1 MNEMDTRFANQ
12 YNIQWFP
19 GHMTKTLRMMEQE
32 IQHVDASLVLL
43 DARIPLSSLN
53 PEIERITSDKPHLY
67 IMNKADLA
75 DPDITAQWLA
85 YFKSAGAGCLPMNSK
100 QSGKAGAVKGPIE
113 KELSTLM
120 ERRRKKGMIGA
131 RIRVMVVG
139 IPNVGKSTLMNAM
152 VGEKIAIVS
161 SRPQTTRNR
170 IMGVMT
176 RPDWQIVFLDT
187 PGIHTPRTKLGES
200 MMQSVKDAMDGM
212 DGVLVLVDATQV
224 GEHDRAIVRDMAG
237 KKVPKVLA
245 INKID
250 LLPPEKLLGLIASF
264 ADLGYDAIIPISA
277 KTGDG
282 LDDLTKQLATH
293 LPEGPKY
300 FPDDMMTDQPE
311 RLICAELIREKALQH
326 LRDEVPHG
334 IGVEMMGMEK
344 MNDNFMEINA
354 TIYCERDAHKG
365 IIIGKHGAMLQ
376 TIGSEARED
385 IEKLLGLHVNLK
397 LWVKVRPDWRNRASD
412 LRTLGYDAK

>member
-1 MNEMDTRFANQ
+1 
-12 YNIQWFP
+12 
-19 GHMTKTLRMMEQE
+19 
-32 IQHVDASLVLL
+32 
-43 DARIPLSSLN
+43 
-53 PEIERITSDKPHLY
+53 
-67 IMNKADLA
+67 
-75 DPDITAQWLA
+75 
-85 YFKSAGAGCLPMNSK
+85 
-100 QSGKAGAVKGPIE
+100 
-113 KELSTLM
+113 
-120 ERRRKKGMIGA
+120 
-131 RIRVMVVG
+131 
-139 IPNVGKSTLMNAM
+139 
-152 VGEKIAIVS
+152 
-161 SRPQTTRNR
+161 
-170 IMGVMT
+170 
-176 RPDWQIVFLDT
+176 
-187 PGIHTPRTKLGES
+187 HTPRTKLGES

-311 RLICAELIREKALQH
+311 RLICAELIREKTLQH
-326 LRDEVPHG
+326 LRGVVPQG
-334 IGVEMMGMEK
+334 IGVAMMGMEK
-344 MNDNFMEINA
+344 MNDNCMEINA

-365 IIIGKHGAMLQ
+365 IIIGKHGDMLKR
-376 TIGSEARED
+376 ISSLARRD
-385 IEKLLGLHVNLK
+385 IEKFMGAKVCMET
-397 LWVKVRPDWRNRASD
+397 WVKVKENWRDNVNFIRA
-412 LRTLGYDAK
+412 RGYDEQ

>member
-1 MNEMDTRFANQ
+1 MSEN
-12 YNIQWFP
+12 
-19 GHMTKTLRMMEQE
+19 TKF
-32 IQHVDASLVLL
+32 HSGF
-43 DARIPLSSLN
+43 
-53 PEIERITSDKPHLY
+53 IT
-67 IMNKADLA
+67 I
-75 DPDITAQWLA
+75 
-85 YFKSAGAGCLPMNSK
+85 
-100 QSGKAGAVKGPIE
+100 
-113 KELSTLM
+113 
-120 ERRRKKGMIGA
+120 
-131 RIRVMVVG
+131 VG
-139 IPNVGKSTLMNAM
+139 RPNVGKSTLMNAM

-224 GEHDRAIVRDMAG
+224 GEHDRAIVRDIAG

-365 IIIGKHGAMLQ
+365 IIIGKHGAMLKR
-376 TIGSEARED
+376 ISSLARRD
-385 IEKLLGLHVNLK
+385 IEKFMGAKVYMET
-397 LWVKVRPDWRNRASD
+397 WVKVKENWRDNVNFIRA
-412 LRTLGYDAK
+412 RGYDEQ